1 MYLPGAMTKRVHR
14 IFVQM
19 QNSLSEQQYPVVAG
33 WVMQLLQ
40 PDDFLY
46 EEPALQQ
53 LHSRVNAC
61 SLCAPVPTAVS
72 RPGLGKQML
81 P

>member
-1 MYLPGAMTKRVHR
+1 MYLPDATIKRVHR

-46 EEPALQQ
+46 
-53 LHSRVNAC
+53 
-61 SLCAPVPTAVS
+61 
-72 RPGLGKQML
+72 K
-81 P
+81 